1 MQRIALIVFRMLFSV
16 IALIIQMG
24 WYAKPKHQD
33 YHKAYQILRK
43 KAEKAVKAANVEL
56 KIKGIENIPKED
68 GFIFYPNHQG
78 LFDVLVFL
86 VSCSRP
92 FAFVIK
98 KESSNIIMLK
108 QIIGAIGS
116 IPMDRT
122 DLKQS
127 MQVINEVAERV
138 KQGENFIIF
147 PEGTRSRNGNKLL
160 DFKAGSFKAATKAKC
175 PIVPCA
181 LIDSY
186 KPFDEKGIKKK
197 TVKLIYLPAIS
208 YDTYGNMRTQDLAQ
222 MVKSQIEKAIYENE
236 NNELN

>member
-1 MQRIALIVFRMLFSV
+1 MQRIVLIIFRMFFSVVSLIV
-16 IALIIQMG
+16 QMG
-24 WYAKPKHQD
+24 WYANLKHRN
-33 YHKAYQILRK
+33 YRKAYEILSK
-43 KAEKAVKAANVEL
+43 KAVKAVKAANVEL
-56 KIKGIENIPKED
+56 EIKGLENIPEEN

-86 VSCSRP
+86 ASSTHP

-116 IPMDRT
+116 IPIDRK

-138 KQGENFIIF
+138 KNGENFIIF
-147 PEGTRSRNGNKLL
+147 PEGTRSRNGNKLI
-160 DFKAGSFKAATKAKC
+160 DFKAGSFKAAMKAKC
-175 PIVPCA
+175 SIVPCA

-186 KPFDEKGIKKK
+186 KPFDEKGVKKRQ
-197 TVKLIYLPAIS
+197 VKLIYLSPIT
-208 YDTYGNMRTQDLAQ
+208 YDTYGDMRTQDLAQ
-222 MVKSQIEKAIYENE
+222 MVKLQIEQAISENE
-236 NNELN
+236 TI